1 MNQLESHSVSQIS
14 GEYVPPGDKSISH
27 RLAMLGALASGT
39 STFSNFL
46 NSDDCLRTIK
56 AFETM
61 SVQYD
66 LSQGKTSAKLKVKGA
81 GLNGLKAPSQALDLG
96 NSGTTMRLL
105 LGILAGQ
112 PFETSLT
119 GDPSLSKRPMR
130 RVTEPLRKMGAR
142 IKGKDDAN
150 YAPLT
155 IQGGHLK
162 GIHWRNEVASAQ
174 VKSAILLAGLFAEGE
189 TSVEEPIPSR
199 DHTER
204 LLKTF
209 GVPVFKNNFKIS
221 VRKANRFDAIQFVV
235 PGDISSAAFFMVA
248 ALLIPGSEL
257 FIRQTGLNPT
267 RIGLIRILK
276 SMGADITLEAAQDQ
290 GEPIGNIHVKAS
302 RLKGI
307 TIEKNLIPSLIDE
320 LPILMIACALA
331 EGASV
336 IRGAEELRVKETDRI
351 HSMVSGLNT
360 IGGKAEER
368 EDGCVIQGISEFQ
381 GGTISSFGDHRTAM
395 SFLIAGLR
403 SKSGVTVQDTDCIQ
417 TSYPNFEADLQSL
430 TG

>member
-331 EGASV
+331 EGA
-336 IRGAEELRVKETDRI
+336 
-351 HSMVSGLNT
+351 
-360 IGGKAEER
+360 
-368 EDGCVIQGISEFQ
+368 
-381 GGTISSFGDHRTAM
+381 
-395 SFLIAGLR
+395 
-403 SKSGVTVQDTDCIQ
+403 
-417 TSYPNFEADLQSL
+417 
-430 TG
+430 